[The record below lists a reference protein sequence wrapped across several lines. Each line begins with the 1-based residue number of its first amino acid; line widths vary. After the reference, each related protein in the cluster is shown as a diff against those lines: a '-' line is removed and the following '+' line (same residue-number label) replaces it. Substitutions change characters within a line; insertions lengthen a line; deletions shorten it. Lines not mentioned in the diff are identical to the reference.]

1 MEPTPKSGGNRLRD
15 YELVVIISPS
25 VADEEIAATIE
36 KINQFINERGGSTT
50 EVNQW
55 GRRKLAYPIRDFM
68 EGNYVLTQF
77 RMDPKLTAELEASLG
92 LSEEILRHLLVR
104 LSD

>member
-1 MEPTPKSGGNRLRD
+1 LRD

-25 VADEEIAATIE
+25 VADDEIATTIE
-36 KINQFINERGGSTT
+36 KVNQFISERGGSTT

-55 GRRKLAYPIRDFM
+55 GKRKLAYPIKDHM
-68 EGNYVLTQF
+68 EGYYVLTQLN
-77 RMDPKLTAELEASLG
+77 MDPKTTAELEASLE
-92 LSEEILRHLLVR
+92 LSEDILRHLLVR

>member
-1 MEPTPKSGGNRLRD
+1 MRD
-15 YELVVIISPS
+15 YELVVIISPE
-25 VADEEIAATIE
+25 VAEEEMPATIE
-36 KINQFINERGGSTT
+36 KINRFIVEGGGSIT

-55 GRRKLAYPIRDFM
+55 GRRKLAYPIKDFV

-77 RMDPKLTAELEASLG
+77 KMEPGLTTGLETSLKIRD
-92 LSEEILRHLLVR
+92 EILRHLLVR